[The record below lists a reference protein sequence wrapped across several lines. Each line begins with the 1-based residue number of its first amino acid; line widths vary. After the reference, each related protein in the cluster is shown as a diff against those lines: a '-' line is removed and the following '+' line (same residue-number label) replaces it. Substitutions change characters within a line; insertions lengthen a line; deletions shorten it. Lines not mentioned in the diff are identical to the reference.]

1 MLNLHK
7 TRNQLMAIKPKI
19 TVFILFFTITLSLLS
34 CKKEK
39 NDVIPDV
46 YVDFYIS
53 LSDPLFFDLAVPL
66 NFVYVNASTNNL
78 GSKAAGYDNNGI
90 IIFRSQ
96 EYEFLAFDRTCPHDY
111 AVNSL
116 SVQVNVEDM
125 LYAVCPE
132 CKSKYALP
140 NFGTPLSG
148 SVSKY
153 PLKNYKTSFDGVN
166 VHVWNY

>member
-1 MLNLHK
+1 MTL
-7 TRNQLMAIKPKI
+7 KPKI
-19 TVFILFFTITLSLLS
+19 TVFIIFLLFASFLIS
-34 CKKEK
+34 CSKNK

-46 YVDFYIS
+46 YIDFYIS
-53 LSDPLFFDLAVPL
+53 LNDPQFFNLTAPL
-66 NFVYVNASTNNL
+66 NYVYVNASTNNM

-96 EYEFLAFDRTCPHDY
+96 EYEFLAFDRTCPYDY
-111 AVNSL
+111 SVNGL
-116 SVQVNVEDM
+116 SVQVNAEDM
-125 LYAVCPE
+125 IYAVCPE

-148 SVSKY
+148 SVSRY

-166 VHVWNY
+166 VRVWNY

>member
-1 MLNLHK
+1 MTL
-7 TRNQLMAIKPKI
+7 KPKI
-19 TVFILFFTITLSLLS
+19 TVFIISFLFTCFLIS
-34 CKKEK
+34 CSKEK

-46 YVDFYIS
+46 YIDFYIS
-53 LSDPLFFDLAVPL
+53 LNDPLFFDLAVPL
-66 NFVYVNASTNNL
+66 NSVYVNASTNNM

-111 AVNSL
+111 AVNGL
-116 SVQVNVEDM
+116 SIQVNKDM
-125 LYAVCPE
+125 IYALCSE

-148 SVSKY
+148 SVSRY

-166 VHVWNY
+166 VRVWNY

>member
-1 MLNLHK
+1 MTL
-7 TRNQLMAIKPKI
+7 RPKI
-19 TVFILFFTITLSLLS
+19 TFFIIISLFAFVSLS
-34 CKKEK
+34 CQKEK

-53 LSDPLFFDLAVPL
+53 LNDPQFFSLTAPL
-66 NFVYVNASTNNL
+66 NYAYVNASTNNM

-90 IIFRSQ
+90 IVFRSQ
-96 EYEFLAFDRTCPHDY
+96 EYEFLAFDRTCPYDF
-111 AVNSL
+111 AVNAI
-116 SVQVNVEDM
+116 SVKVNVEDM